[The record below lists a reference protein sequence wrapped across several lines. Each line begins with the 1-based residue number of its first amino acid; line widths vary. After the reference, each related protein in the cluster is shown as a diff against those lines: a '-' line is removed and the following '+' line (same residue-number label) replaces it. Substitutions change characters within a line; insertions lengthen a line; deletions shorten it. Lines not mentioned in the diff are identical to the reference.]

1 MSITKVAKR
10 AGVSPS
16 TVSRI
21 LNKRPKVAPD
31 TVKAVR
37 RAMNEIGY
45 VPSENRPGPKPGMR
59 AAVSRKNIAFITF
72 GSSSRG
78 DTPGFEQLIRG
89 VSEAVNNRG
98 MNLSIFHHHDPANPP
113 VPLADQQFHGLL
125 LHGATPKPEVQA
137 KLSGIPA
144 VWLMANRHRPG
155 WGDQVMPNHY
165 DVGSNAAQY
174 LYARGH
180 KQLAFLNMDRLHWA
194 FRMYYHAFSAAA
206 EQLGATTIKVEHTAD
221 EGADYWFKYAPSLIE
236 TIADEFLA
244 LNPRPTGI
252 MIADDIQ
259 TALIQPVLQGKGLRI
274 GPAHAEIV
282 SVNNEKP
289 YLVGLNPWPAVVDIR
304 AATIGSCAV
313 SQLLWRMQY
322 PNDCGPLMVLVPPEM
337 VLPPGKT

>member
-21 LNKRPKVAPD
+21 LNKHPRVAPD
-31 TVKAVR
+31 TIKAVR

-45 VPSENRPGPKPGMR
+45 VPSENRPGPKPG
-59 AAVSRKNIAFITF
+59 SRSALSKKNVAFITF

-89 VSEAVNNRG
+89 VSDAVNNRG

-113 VPLADQQFHGLL
+113 AQFRDQQMHGLL
-125 LHGATPKPEVQA
+125 LHGAAPTPNVQA
-137 KLSGIPA
+137 KLSGVPA

-155 WGDQVMPNHY
+155 WGDQVMPSHY
-165 DVGSNAAQY
+165 DVGSKAAQY
-174 LYARGH
+174 LHSRGH
-180 KQLAFLNMDRLHWA
+180 RLLAFLNMDRLHWA
-194 FRMYYHAFSAAA
+194 FRMYYHAFAAAA
-206 EQLGATTIKVEHTAD
+206 EQLGAATIKVERTAD

-236 TIADEFLA
+236 TIADDFLA
-244 LNPRPTGI
+244 LSPQPTGI

-259 TALIQPVLQGKGLRI
+259 TALIQPVLQRKGLHI
-274 GPAHAEIV
+274 GPGHAEIV

-289 YLVGLNPWPAVVDIR
+289 YLFGLNPWPAVVDIR
-304 AATIGSCAV
+304 ASTIGACAV
-313 SQLLWRMQY
+313 SQLLWRMEN
-322 PNDCGPLMVLVPPEM
+322 PNDAGPLMVLVPPEL
-337 VLPPGKT
+337 VPPPENS